1 MVGEAGVCGG
11 RGNMLVGELDLHVP
25 VADARRREVVVD
37 GLPLFGGAQ
46 LAIDTILHCDGTAR
60 PRTANEDGVV
70 RTYPELVGPPA
81 RARLVVL
88 AGEVAGRW
96 SEDQVICQPAR
107 EPAIRRRAEQ
117 ACGGCDGCPFLAAAQ
132 RRLSPVLCSSA
143 DGETP
148 CSHEVMGDFRMSEID
163 MV

>member
-1 MVGEAGVCGG
+1 MVGEAGVCSGISG
-11 RGNMLVGELDLHVP
+11 SSGLRWSCHHEHARQRVGF
-25 VADARRREVVVD
+25 ARASCRRSQI
-37 GLPLFGGAQ
+37 GGAQ
-46 LAIDTILHCDGTAR
+46 LAIDTTLVSVLHCDGTAR

-70 RTYPELVGPPA
+70 LAIARRRKERTCLELVGPH
-81 RARLVVL
+81 ARLVVL

-96 SEDQVICQPAR
+96 SEETRSFVS
-107 EPAIRRRAEQ
+107 Q
-117 ACGGCDGCPFLAAAQ
+117 AFASSLLNLKAGG
-132 RRLSPVLCSSA
+132 A